1 MLILSR
7 LTSLHYFF
15 DLSNSCAETCNDEYS
30 HFDCGSPKYPYDCQ
44 NPAFSEN
51 AAIVAT
57 DDDKTE
63 SPVSAPDTEIEMTE
77 LPTSAPLLLAPT
89 SVEIEDEDKESMPS
103 QEIDPYEILIVVS
116 DDATITKSSPDSNYG
131 LEPTLKVKKSDGP
144 FGHDAALRFIIPEYD
159 VGVLGASLKLYS
171 LTKANDGGHIAAM
184 AMASSVDPWSESS
197 VTWNDTPESGD
208 MINSIGAIQAD
219 EWITVDMTAVVSSL
233 EGKEGAVTIRIS
245 STDPRMVEYSSK
257 EGLHPPEMVIQYD
270 GVPTLSSVA
279 DPNSAVAFSSTSANL
294 TTTPSTVVSDDIVFF
309 PSDDATIVEGHPD
322 ENYGLESTLQI
333 DDDSGTYDS
342 LLKFDLSEFDT
353 SSVASAT
360 LRLFCMDGSDA
371 GGIFGKTRASNWK
384 EASVT
389 WNSAPAA
396 YGSPFHNLGSVKE
409 ATWYEIDV
417 TEAFFGETIS
427 LNVVSIRITSKSWDR
442 ASYSSKQGS
451 NPPELVIK
459 MKNDASMN
467 VNESVPTTTSDLI
480 PSTSGVAA
488 SSGSGLFFPIWR
500 SGGSVACVN
509 RASSPS
515 WATGAYLK
523 ESKADCCQAYSV
535 LQLDECLA
543 A

>member
-7 LTSLHYFF
+7 LKSLHYFF

-30 HFDCGSPKYPYDCQ
+30 HFDCGSPKPYDCQ

-57 DDDKTE
+57 DDDKTK

-159 VGVLGASLKLYS
+159 FGVLGASLKLYS

-219 EWITVDMTAVVSSL
+219 EWITIDMTAVVSSL

-257 EGLHPPEMVIQYD
+257 EGLHPPEMIIQYD

-279 DPNSAVAFSSTSANL
+279 DPPF
-294 TTTPSTVVSDDIVFF
+294 
-309 PSDDATIVEGHPD
+309 
-322 ENYGLESTLQI
+322 
-333 DDDSGTYDS
+333 
-342 LLKFDLSEFDT
+342 
-353 SSVASAT
+353 ASA
-360 LRLFCMDGSDA
+360 
-371 GGIFGKTRASNWK
+371 I
-384 EASVT
+384 
-389 WNSAPAA
+389 
-396 YGSPFHNLGSVKE
+396 
-409 ATWYEIDV
+409 I
-417 TEAFFGETIS
+417 
-427 LNVVSIRITSKSWDR
+427 
-442 ASYSSKQGS
+442 
-451 NPPELVIK
+451 
-459 MKNDASMN
+459 
-467 VNESVPTTTSDLI
+467 
-480 PSTSGVAA
+480 
-488 SSGSGLFFPIWR
+488 
-500 SGGSVACVN
+500 
-509 RASSPS
+509 
-515 WATGAYLK
+515 
-523 ESKADCCQAYSV
+523 
-535 LQLDECLA
+535 
-543 A
+543 

>member
-1 MLILSR
+1 M
-7 LTSLHYFF
+7 
-15 DLSNSCAETCNDEYS
+15 
-30 HFDCGSPKYPYDCQ
+30 
-44 NPAFSEN
+44 
-51 AAIVAT
+51 
-57 DDDKTE
+57 
-63 SPVSAPDTEIEMTE
+63 SAPYTEIEMTE
-77 LPTSAPLLLAPT
+77 SPTAAPSSLASL
-89 SVEIEDEDKESMPS
+89 SVEIEDNDKESMPS
-103 QEIDPYEILIVVS
+103 QVEDPFEILIVVS
-116 DDATITKSSPDSNYG
+116 DDATITKSSPDLNYG

-144 FGHDAALRFIIPEYD
+144 FGHDAALRFIIPGYN
-159 VGVLGASLKLYS
+159 VAVLGASLKLYS
-171 LTKANDGGHIAAM
+171 LTKANDGGHFAAM

-197 VTWNDTPESGD
+197 VTWNGTPKLGD
-208 MINSIGAIQAD
+208 QIESIGPIQAD
-219 EWITVDMTAVVSSL
+219 EWITIDMTEVVNSL
-233 EGKEGAVTIRIS
+233 DGNEGAVTIRIS

-257 EGLHPPEMVIQYD
+257 EGLHPPEMMIKYD
-270 GVPTLSSVA
+270 GEPALSSVT
-279 DPNSAVAFSSTSANL
+279 DQNSVVAFSSTSANL
-294 TTTPSTVVSDDIVFF
+294 TTTPSNVVTDDIVFF

-342 LLKFDLSEFDT
+342 LLKFDLSEIDT

-389 WNSAPAA
+389 WKSAPAA
-396 YGSPFHNLGSVKE
+396 FGSPIHNLGNVKE
-409 ATWYEIDV
+409 AMWYEIDV
-417 TEAFFGETIS
+417 TEAFFGKTDS

-442 ASYSSKQGS
+442 ASYSSKEGS

-467 VNESVPTTTSDLI
+467 ANESVLTNTSDLT
-480 PSTSGVAA
+480 PLTSGFDA

>member
-1 MLILSR
+1 MYYLL
-7 LTSLHYFF
+7 LFV
-15 DLSNSCAETCNDEYS
+15 LSNSCAETCDDKYS

-44 NPAFSEN
+44 NPAFSGD

-63 SPVSAPDTEIEMTE
+63 SPVSAPVTEIEMTQS
-77 LPTSAPLLLAPT
+77 PTAAPYSLAPT
-89 SVEIEDEDKESMPS
+89 SVEIEDKVKESMSS
-103 QEIDPYEILIVVS
+103 QEEDPYEILIVVS
-116 DDATITKSSPDSNYG
+116 DDATITKSSPESNYG

-144 FGHDAALRFIIPEYD
+144 FGHDAALRFIIPEYT

-171 LTKANDGGHIAAM
+171 LTKSNNGGNIAAM
-184 AMASSVDPWSESS
+184 AISSSVDPWSESS
-197 VTWNDTPESGD
+197 VTWNGAPESGD
-208 MINSIGAIQAD
+208 QIESIGPIQAD
-219 EWITVDMTAVVSSL
+219 EWITIDMSEVVNSL
-233 EGKEGAVTIRIS
+233 EGKEGVVTIRIS

-257 EGLHPPEMVIQYD
+257 EGLHPPEMIIQYD
-270 GVPTLSSVA
+270 GEPTLSSVL
-279 DPNSAVAFSSTSANL
+279 DPIPAAVAFSSSSANL
-294 TTTPSTVVSDDIVFF
+294 TKTPSTVVSDNIVFF

-322 ENYGLESTLQI
+322 VNYGLESTLQI

-342 LLKFDLSEFDT
+342 LLKFDLSEIDT

-371 GGIFGKTRASNWK
+371 GGIFGKTRGSNWK

-396 YGSPFHNLGSVKE
+396 FGSPFHNLGNVKE

-417 TEAFFGETIS
+417 TDAFFGETNS
-427 LNVVSIRITSKSWDR
+427 LNAVSMRITSKSWDR

-459 MKNDASMN
+459 MKNDASMYA
-467 VNESVPTTTSDLI
+467 NELVPTTTSDSI
-480 PSTSGVAA
+480 PLVTGADA

>member
-1 MLILSR
+1 
-7 LTSLHYFF
+7 LHYFF

-219 EWITVDMTAVVSSL
+219 EWITIDMTAVVSSL

-342 LLKFDLSEFDT
+342 LLKFDLSEIDT

-467 VNESVPTTTSDLI
+467 VNESVHTTTSDLI
-480 PSTSGVAA
+480 PSASGVDA